1 MYPGRMNDVM
11 ASVRRTISN
20 YEAALG
26 ALRGALGGLAPSID
40 AAAAAILGMEGRL
53 ILAGMGKSGHV
64 ARKLAATFA
73 STGTQAHFVHP
84 AEASHGDLGM
94 IGRADVLAMLSW
106 SGETRELGDMIAY
119 AKRFGVT
126 SVAITGAPDSALA
139 TRADVSIALPR
150 AAEACPLRLA
160 PTTSTMMQLA
170 IGDALAIA
178 VLEGRGFTAE
188 AFRDFHPG
196 GKLGAAL
203 LPVSEIMHRGAAVP
217 LLPEEASILDVLGEI
232 GRKGLGIAGF
242 TDAAGRLA
250 GVMTDG
256 DVRRYLEANT
266 GGTMAGVLTGRAAS
280 AVMTRGGVTL
290 APDRLAATA
299 LAVMQE
305 RRISAAFVV
314 DEAGRPVGVVQ
325 LLQLLGAGVA

>member
-1 MYPGRMNDVM
+1 MSDVM
-11 ASVRRTISN
+11 PSVRRTILN
-20 YEAALG
+20 YGAAVG
-26 ALRGALGGLAPSID
+26 ALSGDLERLTPAIE
-40 AAAAAILGMEGRL
+40 AAAAAILAMEGRL

-73 STGTQAHFVHP
+73 STGTPAHFVHP

-94 IGRADVLAMLSW
+94 IGRADVLMMLSW

-119 AKRFGVT
+119 AKRFGVI
-126 SVAITGAPDSALA
+126 SVAMTGAPQSALA
-139 TRADVSIALPR
+139 RRAEVSLALPR
-150 AAEACPLRLA
+150 APEACPLRLA
-160 PTTSTMMQLA
+160 PTTSTMLQLA
-170 IGDALAIA
+170 LGDALAIA

-196 GKLGAAL
+196 GKLGAGL
-203 LPVSEIMHRGAAVP
+203 LPVSEVMHRGAAVP
-217 LLPEEASILDVLGEI
+217 LLPEGASVLDVLGEI

-242 TDAAGRLA
+242 TDAQGRLS

-256 DVRRYLEANT
+256 DVRRHLEANT
-266 GGTMAGVLTGRAAS
+266 GGTMAGVLTGRRAAD
-280 AVMTRGGVTL
+280 VMTRGGVTL

-299 LAVMQE
+299 LALMQE

-314 DEAGRPVGVVQ
+314 DADGRPVGAVQ

>member
-1 MYPGRMNDVM
+1 MSDVA
-11 ASVRRTISN
+11 ASVRRTIRN
-20 YEAALG
+20 YESALG
-26 ALRGALGGLAPSID
+26 ALLADPDRLAPAIE
-40 AAAAAILGMEGRL
+40 AAVGAVLAMEGRL

-73 STGTQAHFVHP
+73 STGTPAHFVHP

-94 IGRADVLAMLSW
+94 IGRADVLMMLSW

-126 SVAITGAPDSALA
+126 SVAVTGAPESALA
-139 TRADVSIALPR
+139 VRSDVSIALPR
-150 AAEACPLRLA
+150 VEEACPLHLA
-160 PTTSTMMQLA
+160 PTTSTMLQLA
-170 IGDALAIA
+170 VGDAIAIA

-203 LPVSEIMHRGAAVP
+203 LPVGEVMHRGEAVP
-217 LLPEEASILDVLGEI
+217 LLPEGASVLEAVGEI
-232 GRKGLGIAGF
+232 SRKGLGIVGF
-242 TDAAGRLA
+242 TDADGRLS

-266 GGTMAGVLTGRAAS
+266 GGTMADVMTGRAA
-280 AVMTRGGVTL
+280 AEVMTRGGVTL
-290 APDRLAATA
+290 SPDRLAATA

-305 RRISAAFVV
+305 RRISGAFVV
-314 DEAGRPVGVVQ
+314 DEGGRPLGVVK

>member
-1 MYPGRMNDVM
+1 MT
-11 ASVRRTISN
+11 SIRRTHEN
-20 YEAALG
+20 YAAALG
-26 ALRGALGGLAPSID
+26 AVQADLPRLAP
-40 AAAAAILGMEGRL
+40 ALEATVAAILAMEGRL
-53 ILAGMGKSGHV
+53 ILAGMGPSGHV

-73 STGTQAHFVHP
+73 STGTPAHFVHP

-94 IGRADVLAMLSW
+94 IGRSDVLMMLSW

-126 SVAITGAPDSALA
+126 SVAVTGAPESALA
-139 TRADVSIALPR
+139 TRAAISIALPR
-150 AAEACPLRLA
+150 VAEACPLHLA
-160 PTTSTMMQLA
+160 PTTSTMLQLA

-188 AFRDFHPG
+188 SFRDFHPG

-203 LPVSEIMHRGAAVP
+203 LPLREIMHRGEAVP
-217 LLPEEASILDVLGEI
+217 LLPEGASVLEAVGEI
-232 GRKGLGIAGF
+232 SRKGLGIVGF
-242 TDAAGRLA
+242 TGADGRLS

-266 GGTMAGVLTGRAAS
+266 GGTMAEVMTGRPAS

-305 RRISAAFVV
+305 RRISGAFVV
-314 DEAGRPVGVVQ
+314 DAEGRPLGVVK
-325 LLQLLGAGVA
+325 LLQLLNAGVA

>member
-1 MYPGRMNDVM
+1 MSDVT
-11 ASVRRTISN
+11 ASVRRTFEN
-20 YEAALG
+20 YRAALG
-26 ALRGALGGLAPSID
+26 AVLADPDRIAPAIEAAVRSIL
-40 AAAAAILGMEGRL
+40 AMEGRL

-73 STGTQAHFVHP
+73 STGTPAHFVHP

-94 IGRADVLAMLSW
+94 IGRADVLVMLSW

-126 SVAITGAPDSALA
+126 SVAITGAPGSALA
-139 TRADVSIALPR
+139 RRADVSIALPR
-150 AAEACPLRLA
+150 AEEACPLHLA
-160 PTTSTMMQLA
+160 PTTSTMLQLA
-170 IGDALAIA
+170 VGDAVAIA
-178 VLEGRGFTAE
+178 VLEGRGFTAK

-203 LPVSEIMHRGAAVP
+203 LPVGEIMHRGEAVP
-217 LLPEEASILDVLGEI
+217 LLPEGASVLEAIGEI
-232 GRKGLGIAGF
+232 SAKGLGIVGLTGA
-242 TDAAGRLA
+242 DGRLT

-266 GGTMAGVLTGRAAS
+266 SGTMAEVMTGRRAS
-280 AVMTRGGVTL
+280 EVMTRGGVTL

-305 RRISAAFVV
+305 RRISGAFVL
-314 DEAGRPVGVVQ
+314 DGDGRPAGVVK

>member
-1 MYPGRMNDVM
+1 MSDVA
-11 ASVRRTISN
+11 ASVRRTIDN

-26 ALRGALGGLAPSID
+26 AVRRDMDRLGPALE
-40 AAAAAILGMEGRL
+40 AAAGAILAMEGRL

-73 STGTQAHFVHP
+73 STGTPAHFVHP

-94 IGRADVLAMLSW
+94 IGRADVLMMLSW

-119 AKRFGVT
+119 AKRFAVA
-126 SVAITGAPDSALA
+126 SVAITGAPESALA
-139 TRADVSIALPR
+139 RRSDISVALPR
-150 AAEACPLRLA
+150 VEEACPLRLA
-160 PTTSTMMQLA
+160 PTTSTMLQLA
-170 IGDALAIA
+170 LGDALAVA

-188 AFRDFHPG
+188 GFRDFHPG

-203 LPVSEIMHRGAAVP
+203 LPVAEVMHRGDAMP
-217 LLPEEASILDVLGEI
+217 LLSEGASVLEALGEI
-232 GRKGLGIAGF
+232 SAKGLGIVGF
-242 TDAAGRLA
+242 TGADGRLT

-266 GGTMAGVLTGRAAS
+266 GGTMAEVMTGRRAAE
-280 AVMTRGGVTL
+280 VMTRGGVTI

-299 LAVMQE
+299 LALMQE
-305 RRISAAFVV
+305 RRISGAFVV
-314 DEAGRPVGVVQ
+314 DGEGRPVGVVK